1 MSRGGEESYHI
12 CATLSLTAVMLIRFV
27 ILIGMVVLCLSS
39 LDPGAYLGVEALLS
53 VACSTAMSFEIAV
66 WAGKRT
72 KLDHAVGAV
81 ASMASAA
88 APLISPAAD
97 RRSPRRTATR
107 PPAGASCCCAQP
119 SPAG

>member
-1 MSRGGEESYHI
+1 MDADEPLFT
-12 CATLSLTAVMLIRFV
+12 CKLPTLTAVMLIRFV

-81 ASMASAA
+81 ASAL
-88 APLISPAAD
+88 P
-97 RRSPRRTATR
+97 
-107 PPAGASCCCAQP
+107 
-119 SPAG
+119 